1 MEKNHRMKA
10 QSFEN
15 HPHFPTKTVVAAVL
29 SLLALVGF
37 AINAFLH
44 PGFESVALI
53 ALTLSVMVLVVISR
67 TYTVRLQDRIIRV
80 EMCLR
85 LERLGKSAEFS
96 RLSTPQLVALRFASD
111 AELPGLVDRTLR
123 DNLSL
128 EQIKQAVTDW
138 QPDDL
143 RT

>member
-1 MEKNHRMKA
+1 MNT
-10 QSFEN
+10 QTFDN
-15 HPHFPTKTVVAAVL
+15 HPHFPTMTVVAAVF
-29 SLLALVGF
+29 SVLALLGF
-37 AINAFLH
+37 GVNAFRH

-53 ALTLSVMVLVVISR
+53 ALTLSVMALVVISR

-85 LERLGKSAEFS
+85 LERLGKGGEFS
-96 RLSTPQLVALRFASD
+96 RLSTSQLVALRFASD
-111 AELPGLVDRTLR
+111 AELSGLVDRALR
-123 DNLSL
+123 DDLNL